1 VESTN
6 GSTRVCNFVCAVQ
19 VSAFLAGLFHS
30 RLTKRVLIVA
40 PKTVLARW
48 TEELTLVGLKQK
60 IGDYYGP
67 NKEIRNEE
75 LRRTLKEEEGGVLL
89 TTYDIVRINYKQIRG
104 DSFNNDDG
112 DEEGTSWNYVILDEG
127 DRIKNPKTQRA
138 QSLFEIPCAHRIVI
152 TRTPI
157 QNNLKE
163 MWAQYKFFCPDVLG
177 DEEQFEMR
185 YEMAILGGNDKNA
198 TAQEKHV
205 GSKVAERA
213 D

>member
-104 DSFNNDDG
+104 DSFNNDDD

-127 DRIKNPKTQRA
+127 GRIKNPKTQRA

-152 TRTPI
+152 TGTPI
-157 QNNLKE
+157 QNYLKE